1 MAGSVMKET
10 KVIATNG
17 ATPSALL
24 QPAPERP
31 ARTPDYRTPEDEQ
44 DDIKR
49 LAAHAL
55 GAVIERHLTMAT
67 GKDQSWN
74 AESLRAVVA
83 AGAALLAK

>member
-1 MAGSVMKET
+1 MVGSVMKET
-10 KVIATNG
+10 KVQETNG

-24 QPAPERP
+24 QPAPDPP
-31 ARTPDYRTPEDEQ
+31 ARTPGYRTPDQEQ
-44 DDIKR
+44 ADIKR

-67 GKDQSWN
+67 GDQWN